1 MDGQREHGETKR
13 VKACKL
19 GVKDCATDDKKS
31 FESDSQTSGGQ
42 DSAERQEAKGDR
54 NRKKSLR
61 DKHLPERLAVH
72 VLLSDSTVGERLVPN
87 RVQRVANSLRFQ
99 FISLCIK
106 ADRRRRTIM

>member
-1 MDGQREHGETKR
+1 MDGQREHGETKT

-19 GVKDCATDDKKS
+19 SVKDSVIDDKKS
-31 FESDSQTSGGQ
+31 FESDSQPSGGQ
-42 DSAERQEAKGDR
+42 DRAERQEVKGDR

-72 VLLSDSTVGERLVPN
+72 VLLCDSTVGERLIPN
-87 RVQRVANSLRFQ
+87 RVQCVANSLRFQ

-106 ADRRRRTIM
+106 AERRRTII